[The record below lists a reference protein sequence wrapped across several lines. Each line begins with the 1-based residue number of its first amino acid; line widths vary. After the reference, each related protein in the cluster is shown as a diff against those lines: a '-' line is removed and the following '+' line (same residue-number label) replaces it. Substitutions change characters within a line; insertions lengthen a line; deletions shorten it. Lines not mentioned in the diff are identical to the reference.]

1 MHDRIYQFANSI
13 NKETISKLWT
23 TPVYEVLYVQ
33 QKSKHSMT
41 VAN

>member
-13 NKETISKLWT
+13 NKETISKLWN
-23 TPVYEVLYVQ
+23 YEVLYVQ
-33 QKSKHSMT
+33 QQSKHSMT